1 MAQGRLNLEPEVQCI
16 LGCIDNEHNFL
27 LSGGAGS
34 GKTYSMVQL
43 IRQVINERSLA
54 NIACITYT
62 NAAVKEIEDRII
74 HPNLV
79 VSTIHDFLWD
89 TIKAFQKEIK
99 LALIDLANSGDKK
112 FVIDNEALIPED
124 FFDLLPTRIQ
134 YKEYSRLREG
144 IISHDQVILVANH
157 LFKKYLKICDVTK
170 DKYPFIFV
178 DEYQDTSPQ
187 VIEILLDHLKKSQK
201 KNIIG
206 FFGDSMQAIYDDGI
220 GNLDHYKTELPD
232 SVREI
237 KKTQNRRNP
246 SQIIDLANRLRT
258 DGITQRPSPDKSAPN
273 MIDGTVK
280 PGNVHFFYSENDDL
294 TSVKKYLVDNFGWDF
309 ENPAN
314 TKELNLTHNL
324 IADKAGFRALMNI
337 YDADP
342 IIGLKTDIL
351 KKIKDNKKNGKPEIV
366 IDSNDSFETV
376 VDKFKLMNRSRELKK
391 NIILRDPVNLALFN
405 KLRNEPFGDVVK
417 IYLNKDSLVDDKKQ
431 FEDDST
437 SRGSKRDNLIRHLF
451 KIQNTVHL
459 YINKRYNEF
468 LKVTDYRD
476 RLITIDDK
484 IALKRSIEALTNV
497 GEKTIEAVIEEAHSL
512 GICVKDDQFIFFTQR
527 NRYLYDRVKEIPF
540 KDFQYLYDYLEGR
553 TPFSTQHKTKG
564 AEFSDVLVVLDN
576 GNWNDYNFEYL
587 FLEKGTQSV
596 LDRTRKIFYVCCTRA
611 KDNLAVFFHDP
622 SNEIKDRAAAWFG
635 QENVVKI

>member
-1 MAQGRLNLEPEVQCI
+1 MAQGRLNLEPEVQSI
-16 LGCIDNEHNFL
+16 LGCIDNGHNFL

-43 IRQVINERSLA
+43 IRQIINEHSLA
-54 NIACITYT
+54 SIACITYT

-89 TIKAFQKEIK
+89 TIKSFQKEIK
-99 LALIDLANSGDKK
+99 IAVIDLANSGDKK
-112 FVIDNEALIPED
+112 FAIENETLLSED
-124 FFDLLPTRIQ
+124 FFDLLPAGIQ

-144 IISHDQVILVANH
+144 IISHDQVISVANY
-157 LFKKYLKICDVTK
+157 LFKEYLKICDVTK
-170 DKYPFIFV
+170 DRYPFIFV

-187 VIEILLDHLKKSQK
+187 VIEILLDHLKKSEK
-201 KNIIG
+201 KNIVG

-220 GNLDHYKTELPD
+220 GNLDNYKGELPE
-232 SVREI
+232 SIREI
-237 KKTQNRRNP
+237 KKSQNRRNP

-258 DGITQRPSPDKSAPN
+258 DGITQRPSDDNNAPN
-273 MIDGTVK
+273 MIHGTVK
-280 PGNVHFFYSENDDL
+280 RGNIQFFYSENGDL
-294 TSVKKYLVDNFGWDF
+294 SSVKKYLADNGGWDF
-309 ENPAN
+309 SNPMK

-324 IADKAGFRALMNI
+324 IAGKAGFKTLMSI

-342 IIGLKTDIL
+342 IIGLKNDIL

-366 IDSNDSFETV
+366 IDPNDSFETV
-376 VDKFKLMNRSRELKK
+376 VDKFKLMNRSKELKK
-391 NIILRDPVNLALFN
+391 DVILRDPINLALFN
-405 KLRNEPFGDVVK
+405 RLRNELFGDVVK

-431 FEDDST
+431 FEDDSAR
-437 SRGSKRDNLIRHLF
+437 RGSKRDSLIKHLF

-459 YINKRYNEF
+459 YLNKKYNEF
-468 LKVTDYRD
+468 LKITDYRD
-476 RLITIDDK
+476 RLISIDDK
-484 IALKRSIEALTNV
+484 IALKLNIEALTNV

-512 GICVKDDQFIFFTQR
+512 GICVKDDQFNFFTQK
-527 NRYLYDRVKEIPF
+527 NRYLYDRVKEVPF
-540 KDFQYLYDYLEGR
+540 RDFQHLYEYLEGR

-564 AEFSDVLVVLDN
+564 SEFSDVLVVLDN
-576 GNWNDYNFEYL
+576 GNWNDYNFTYL
-587 FLEKGTQSV
+587 FLETGTQSV

-622 SNEIKDRAAAWFG
+622 STEIKNKAATWFG